1 MTEKIF
7 QIDAFADTVFT
18 GNPASVIIL
27 QSWPVDKVLQAI
39 AMENNQA
46 ETAFAIPK
54 GNDFELRWFTPTIEV
69 RLCGHA
75 TLATAHV
82 IFTNYS
88 YPNDSIR
95 FHTLSGILTTTKIS
109 NDKYL
114 LDFPSDFIIP
124 YDKILLQDVL
134 PINIKEAY
142 IGKDDILA
150 ILHDEDEVK
159 LFTPDFSKI
168 SMLPSRGLIIS
179 ASSKEHDIVSRCFY
193 PQSGVDEDAATGS
206 AHTLLTPY
214 WALKLR
220 KNSID
225 AIQWSKRRGYL
236 HCVFKGE
243 RTSLIGKAITYLV
256 GEIYI

>member
-1 MTEKIF
+1 MTERIF
-7 QIDAFADTVFT
+7 QIDAFAGTVFT

-27 QSWPVDKVLQAI
+27 QCWPSDEIMQAI

-54 GNDFELRWFTPTIEV
+54 GNGFELRWFTPTIEV

-82 IFTNYS
+82 IFTEYS
-88 YPNDSIR
+88 YPNNSIR
-95 FHTLSGILTTTKIS
+95 FHTLSGLLTTTKIS
-109 NDKYL
+109 NDQYL
-114 LDFPSDFIIP
+114 LDFPSDFITP
-124 YDKILLQDVL
+124 YDKILVQDL
-134 PINIKEAY
+134 LNINIKEAY

-159 LFTPDFSKI
+159 IFTPDFSKI
-168 SMLPSRGLIIS
+168 STLPSRGLIIS
-179 ASSKEHDIVSRCFY
+179 SSSKEYDIISRCFY
-193 PQSGVDEDAATGS
+193 PQSGVEEDSATGS

-220 KNSID
+220 KNSMD
-225 AIQWSKRRGYL
+225 AIQWSKRKGYL
-236 HCVFKGE
+236 QCVFKGE
-243 RTSLIGKAITYLV
+243 RTALIGKAVTYMV
-256 GEIYI
+256 GEINF